1 MIDIQITRDE
11 LNNASVIRKLDPLCK
26 NILQRQNP
34 FELVFKAFSTFEREN
49 LINGAL
55 LSEIEIGKNNLV
67 DEILEK
73 IPSTQEVK
81 I

>member
-34 FELVFKAFSTFEREN
+34 FELVVKAFSTFERQN